1 MKVSSIKDEGFR
13 SHKFAA
19 WSKSGK
25 IGRFREEGEII
36 LYPYFKFDSK
46 IETAAEKAE
55 KLAKPYFRRIEETA
69 DWNQQKMLAAF
80 IRNRVSESHFTATTG
95 YGYDDRGRETLDR
108 VYADAFGAED
118 ALVRHNFVSGTHAL
132 TVALFGV
139 LRPGDTMMSVTGIPY
154 DTLRTV
160 IGLTGDGN
168 GSLKEFG
175 IRYEQV
181 DLLPDG
187 KPDYAE
193 IERRVNPNVRVVYIQ
208 RSRGYSLRPS
218 LFVEEIGKIA
228 EIAKRR
234 APDCIVMVDNCY
246 GEFVQRD
253 EPVSHGAD
261 LMAGS
266 LIKNPGGGIAPTG
279 GYIAG
284 RKDLVESCA
293 YRLTTPGTGR
303 EIGATLGNNRELFM
317 GAFHAPMVTGEALKT
332 AVFTAALFRQFGYDV
347 SPQYDEPRAD
357 IIQTVMLKS
366 AKALIAFCQG
376 VQKGAPVDSF
386 VSPEPWDMPGYDCKI
401 IMAAGAFTL
410 GASIELS
417 ADAPLR
423 EPYAA
428 WMQGAL
434 NYPSGR
440 LGAMLAAQSMLDQ
453 GALQF

>member
-1 MKVSSIKDEGFR
+1 M
-13 SHKFAA
+13 
-19 WSKSGK
+19 
-25 IGRFREEGEII
+25 
-36 LYPYFKFDSK
+36 YPYFKIDPR
-46 IETAAEKAE
+46 IEKAAERAE
-55 KLAKPYFRRIEETA
+55 ALAEPQFREIGATA
-69 DWNQQKMLAAF
+69 DWNEQKMLAAF
-80 IRNRVSESHFTATTG
+80 VKNRVSESHFAASTG
-95 YGYDDRGRETLDR
+95 YGYGDRGRETLDR
-108 VYADAFGAED
+108 VFADAFGAED

-139 LRPGDTMMSVTGIPY
+139 LRPGDTMLSVTGIPY
-154 DTLRTV
+154 DTLRPV
-160 IGLTGDGN
+160 IGLAGDGN

-175 IRYEQV
+175 IRYEQ
-181 DLLPDG
+181 LELTPEG
-187 KPDYAE
+187 RPDYAE
-193 IERRVNPNVRVVYIQ
+193 IGRRVGPRVRMVYIQ

-218 LFVEEIGKIA
+218 LSVEEIGRIA
-228 EIAKRR
+228 ETAKRK

-293 YRLTTPGTGR
+293 YRLTAPGVGR
-303 EIGATLGNNRELFM
+303 EVGATLGNNRELFM
-317 GAFHAPMVTGEALKT
+317 GAFRAPVVTGEALKT
-332 AVFTAALFRQFGYDV
+332 AVFTAALFRQFGYRV
-347 SPQYDEPRAD
+347 SPRFDEPRAD
-357 IIQTVMLKS
+357 IIQTVELGDEAS
-366 AKALIAFCQG
+366 LVAFCRG
-376 VQKGAPVDSF
+376 VQRGAPVDSF
-386 VSPEPWDMPGYDCKI
+386 VTPEPWDMPGYGCKV

-440 LGAMLAAQSMLDQ
+440 LGAMLAAQSMLEE
-453 GALQF
+453 GALKP